1 MLVERKGDWGVSLK
15 LKNAIVV
22 LGPDVVIGNVH
33 IDAPGEYDVAG
44 VAVRG
49 IPSEKQTIYV
59 LDVEDMTLCFVPRY
73 PENIGASISDQIG
86 GVDVAIVP
94 VGKES
99 NANDTIAL
107 VNALDSNVVIPVGDG
122 DMEAFAKVS
131 NEATNG
137 HANIK
142 LAKSLI
148 PEEGRV
154 TYILK
159 TS

>member
-1 MLVERKGDWGVSLK
+1 MLIERKGEWSVTLK
-15 LKNAIVV
+15 LKNTTTV
-22 LGPDVVIGNVH
+22 LGPDVVIGAVH
-33 IDAPGEYDVAG
+33 IDGPGEYDVAG

-49 IPSEKQTIYV
+49 IPSEKQTIYI
-59 LDVEDMTLCFVPRY
+59 LDAEDMTFCYVPKH
-73 PENIGASISDQIG
+73 PEKLDASIVDQIG
-86 GVDVAIVP
+86 SVDVAIVP
-94 VGKES
+94 VCKET
-99 NANDTIAL
+99 NASDTISL
-107 VNALDSNVVIPVGDG
+107 VNALDSNIVIPFGDG

-131 NEATNG
+131 NEASDG
-137 HANIK
+137 LANVK